1 MRHFLAPLA
10 LLALAACSPP
20 NSSAPATA
28 ANPAAAQGAL
38 ATDDDKTLYS
48 IGLALG
54 QQVKDFKL
62 TAAEAG
68 IVSQGFSDSVLGH
81 EPKAAL
87 EEYGPRIQGLLQ
99 GRMAAVAEAE
109 KKASDAWVAEQAA
122 LPGAQRSASG
132 VVVIQIK
139 EGTGANPTADS
150 TVKVHYHGTLRDGSV
165 FDSSVER
172 GEPISFP
179 LSGVIS
185 CWTEGVQKI
194 KVGGKSK
201 LICPSD
207 TAYGDQGSGSIPGGA
222 ALSFEVELLAIE

>member
-1 MRHFLAPLA
+1 

-20 NSSAPATA
+20 NSSAPTSA
-28 ANPAAAQGAL
+28 ANPAAAQSGAL
-38 ATDDDKTLYS
+38 TTDDDKTLYAV
-48 IGLALG
+48 GLVLG
-54 QQVKDFKL
+54 QQVSDFKF
-62 TAAEAG
+62 TASEVD
-68 IVSQGFSDSVLGH
+68 IVAQGFKDSVLGA

-87 EEYGPRIQGLLQ
+87 DEYGPRIQSLIQ
-99 GRMAAVAEAE
+99 SRMQAVSAAE
-109 KKASDAWVAEQAA
+109 KQASDAWVAEQGA
-122 LPGAQRSASG
+122 LPGAQRSDSG
-132 VVVIQIK
+132 VIVIPIT

-150 TVKVHYHGTLRDGSV
+150 TVKVHYHGTLRDGTV

-222 ALSFEVELLAIE
+222 ALAFEVELLAIE